1 MEDFLERFAEFFLR
15 YYRNPEAS
23 FYLSRNREFVLKY
36 AAVTYHLGD
45 RIMLGCFPSDLRD
58 RLEVNLPQWT
68 THPFR
73 ETPVLD
79 RLDEKQTVSSIS
91 AKCLARLA
99 YRRTKPCH
107 RVREYSR
114 GLETSFE
121 RS

>member
-1 MEDFLERFAEFFLR
+1 
-15 YYRNPEAS
+15 
-23 FYLSRNREFVLKY
+23 
-36 AAVTYHLGD
+36 
-45 RIMLGCFPSDLRD
+45 MLGCFPSDLRD